1 MAVSQ
6 GQERMTSL
14 VEVLFGRRPILSFFK
29 FIRLGN
35 CGVLAVVPNWDTA

>member
-14 VEVLFGRRPILSFFK
+14 VEVLFGKRSILSFFK
-29 FIRLGN
+29 IIRLGS
-35 CGVLAVVPNWDTA
+35 CGALAVVPNWDTA